1 MASGSRRRRRAE
13 SIPTEQCEYCD
24 DWFDL
29 VGLPRHK
36 ASCRRQHEDEERDRV
51 ALGQI
56 AKKEAKRKTKRR
68 KLGQNT
74 NVVDEETADFPIPVS
89 ELGDPAPTPPPGT
102 PMSPDPDEDLPLV
115 QTLPAA
121 WLAPQL
127 PTPIDADQDDGSE
140 APPAPPPTR
149 PATPPPANTVPAVPK
164 PPKKDDI
171 RVEYHP
177 ASGRGTK
184 ITPFKDYH
192 REYPARPPSE
202 GDDKPFAP
210 FESLEDYQFA
220 EIALDAG
227 LKKPQV
233 DTLLSFIQAGKNG
246 TSKVTFN
253 TSADVDAAWDKAA
266 LYHPPFV
273 KHVFN
278 VDFQGVPQEYEV
290 YVRDMWS
297 WIETVVQEP
306 SLASKWQW
314 DAQKMSKWDEDLNE
328 WMPYWEDPSTAE
340 KMWEVQVTADD
351 GHMDGKPF
359 GIILFA
365 DKSKISS
372 FGTQQ
377 GYPVVARIANLSD
390 DVRNGTGFGG
400 GRIVGFLPVV
410 KDHPKHHKKT
420 SWVNHK
426 NEVWHTAMSHILQS
440 VERHSQTG
448 VSILCGDKKIRKL
461 FPFIHILS
469 ADYEEQCVI

>member
-1 MASGSRRRRRAE
+1 MASGSRRRAATAE
-13 SIPTEQCEYCD
+13 KEPCD
-24 DWFDL
+24 FCGGWFDPA
-29 VGLPRHK
+29 GLPRHV
-36 ASCRRQHEDEERDRV
+36 ASCRKEHEDQEQDRI
-51 ALGQI
+51 ALQRI
-56 AKKEAKRKTKRR
+56 ARREAKRKNKRR
-68 KLGQNT
+68 KVSQT
-74 NVVDEETADFPIPVS
+74 TDAAEDQFDAPIP
-89 ELGDPAPTPPPGT
+89 DPGPEEQAPSPPPDT
-102 PMSPDPDEDLPLV
+102 AADPDPDEDLPLV
-115 QTLPAA
+115 QVLPSS

-127 PTPIDADQDDGSE
+127 PTPIAAEEDGE
-140 APPAPPPTR
+140 APPAPPPAT
-149 PATPPPANTVPAVPK
+149 PAAPADPPPANPAPAVPRV
-164 PPKKDDI
+164 PEKDDI

-184 ITPFKDYH
+184 ISAFGDYQ
-192 REYPARPPSE
+192 REYPARPPAE
-202 GDDKPFAP
+202 GDDKAFAP
-210 FESLEDYQFA
+210 FNSLEDYQFA

-233 DTLLSFIQAGKNG
+233 DRLLSFIQAGKTG
-246 TSKVTFN
+246 ASKVTFE

-273 KHVFN
+273 KHTFN
-278 VDFQGVPQEYEV
+278 VNYQGKPQEYDV

-297 WIETVVQEP
+297 WIETVVKEP

-314 DAQKMSKWDEDLNE
+314 DAQKMSKWDENLEE
-328 WMPYWEDPSTAE
+328 WMPYWEDPSTAD
-340 KMWEVQVTADD
+340 KMWEVQTTLQDD

-400 GRIVGFLPVV
+400 GRVVGFLPLV

-426 NEVWHTAMSHILQS
+426 NEVWHTAMSFILQS
-440 VERHSQTG
+440 IETKSQTG
-448 VSILCGDKKIRKL
+448 VSIVCGDKKIRNL

-469 ADYEEQCVI
+469 ADYEEQ